1 MNPTD
6 ARDTIVKE
14 IAIKV
19 PADRIFEALTNPEQ
33 RLKWWGADGPLD
45 ALGSDQREF
54 ARPPSGL
61 ASGPGLVAGICR
73 VDWVRESGA
82 GRLTRL
88 EDVYRPAKFR
98 RVFA

>member
-45 ALGSDQREF
+45 ALGSASESSRDHHRGWPQV
-54 ARPPSGL
+54 L
-61 ASGPGLVAGICR
+61 AWLRAYV
-73 VDWVRESGA
+73 E
-82 GRLTRL
+82 
-88 EDVYRPAKFR
+88 
-98 RVFA
+98 